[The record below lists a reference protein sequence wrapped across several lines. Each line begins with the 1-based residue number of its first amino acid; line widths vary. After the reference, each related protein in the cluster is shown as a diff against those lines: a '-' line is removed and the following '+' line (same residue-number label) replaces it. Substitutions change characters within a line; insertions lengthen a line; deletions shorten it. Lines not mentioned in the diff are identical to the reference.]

1 MEHLMKIL
9 GAAYNGYPM
18 ASTISLLLSLQ
29 KIAAIALANTR
40 STTTFMDQEFATRHK
55 IALTTTLPKIVT
67 VAGGGTLISAA
78 MAYNCKFS
86 IQGHAFISDFRI
98 LPLHGSD
105 IIFGVHWFKQNS
117 PVTFDFLARE
127 LTLGIQGKLH
137 TFQDHLL
144 PKHKILISSE

>member
-1 MEHLMKIL
+1 MKIL
-9 GAAYNGYPM
+9 AAAYNGYPM
-18 ASTISLLLSLQ
+18 ASTISLLLFLQ
-29 KIAAIALANTR
+29 KTAAIALADTR

-55 IALTTTLPKIVT
+55 IALTTTSPKTVT
-67 VAGGGTLISAA
+67 VVGGGTLISAA

-86 IQGHAFISDFRI
+86 IQGHAFISDFWI

-105 IIFGVHWFKQNS
+105 IIFGVHWFKQHS
-117 PVTFDFLARE
+117 PVTFDFFARE

-144 PKHKILISSE
+144 LKDKILISSE